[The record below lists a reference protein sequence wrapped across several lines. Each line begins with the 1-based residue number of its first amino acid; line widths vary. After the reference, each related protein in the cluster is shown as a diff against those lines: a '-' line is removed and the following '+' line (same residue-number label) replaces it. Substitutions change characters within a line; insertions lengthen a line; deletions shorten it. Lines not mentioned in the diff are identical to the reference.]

1 MAGLDD
7 LDEPDEPDEPAE
19 APVLQ
24 VVAGILERADGRVLI
39 TQRPEGK
46 VYAGYW
52 EFPGGKVEAGESA
65 FEAISR
71 ELREELSIE
80 VEVAFP
86 WLRRRFVYPHA
97 TVELR
102 FLRIPKWSGE
112 VHGNE
117 GQAFSWESADLP
129 SVAPML
135 PANGP
140 ILAALRLPFE
150 YALTQAVDSGI
161 EAQLAALDV
170 ALARGLRL
178 VQVRE
183 PGMASDALAG
193 FAREVIRRARRAGAR
208 VLVNGDIELARALG
222 ADGVHLRAA
231 QLAML
236 ETRPALPLVGAS
248 CHHAAD
254 LSRAEALGC
263 DFAVLGPVAAT
274 LTHPGAAP
282 LGWPAFAALACAS
295 TIPVYALG
303 GMAVADLE
311 TARRHG
317 AQGVAFQRAAWAAAT
332 GTPARPP
339 ASKPAS
345 PPAGEVSPGPA

>member
-1 MAGLDD
+1 MDVLQDA
-7 LDEPDEPDEPAE
+7 PAA

-24 VVAGILERADGRVLI
+24 VVAGILERGDGRVLI

-52 EFPGGKVEAGESA
+52 EFPGGKVEAGESSFA
-65 FEAISR
+65 AIAR

-80 VEVAFP
+80 VEVAHP

-102 FLRIPKWSGE
+102 FLRIPKWRGE

-117 GQAFSWESADLP
+117 GQAFSWESADAP
-129 SVAPML
+129 AVAPML

-140 ILAALRLPFE
+140 ILAALRLPFQ
-150 YALTQAVDSGI
+150 YALTQAIDIGV
-161 EAQLAALDV
+161 EAQLAALDA
-170 ALARGLRL
+170 ALASGLRL

-183 PGMASDALAG
+183 PGMGRDTLAG
-193 FAREVIRRARRAGAR
+193 FAREVIARVRAAGAR
-208 VLVNGDIELARALG
+208 VVINGDIELARSLG

-231 QLAML
+231 QLATL
-236 ETRPALPLVGAS
+236 DARPALPLVGAS
-248 CHHAAD
+248 CHDAAE
-254 LSRAEALGC
+254 LARADALDC

-274 LTHPGAAP
+274 LTHPGTAP
-282 LGWPAFAALACAS
+282 IGWPAFAQLASAS

-303 GMAVADLE
+303 GMKPADLE
-311 TARRHG
+311 AARRHG
-317 AQGVAFQRAAWAAAT
+317 AQGVAFQRGAWT
-332 GTPARPP
+332 R
-339 ASKPAS
+339 
-345 PPAGEVSPGPA
+345 

>member
-1 MAGLDD
+1 MAGTHDAAG
-7 LDEPDEPDEPAE
+7 PAA

-65 FEAISR
+65 FEAIAR

-80 VEVAFP
+80 VEVAHP

-102 FLRIPKWSGE
+102 FLRIPKWRGE
-112 VHGNE
+112 VRGNE
-117 GQAFSWESADLP
+117 GQAFSWESAEAP
-129 SVAPML
+129 AVAPML

-150 YALTQAVDSGI
+150 YALTQAMDAGI
-161 EAQLAALDV
+161 DAQLAALDV
-170 ALARGLRL
+170 ALAKGLRL
-178 VQVRE
+178 LQVRE
-183 PGMASDALAG
+183 PGMARDTLAA
-193 FAREVIRRARRAGAR
+193 FAREAIARAHRAGAR
-208 VLVNGDIELARALG
+208 VLVNGDIELAQALG

-231 QLAML
+231 QFATLA
-236 ETRPALPLVGAS
+236 TRPALPLVGAS
-248 CHHAAD
+248 CHDATELA
-254 LSRAEALGC
+254 RAEALGC

-274 LTHPGAAP
+274 LTHPGAPP
-282 LGWPAFAALACAS
+282 LGWPAFAALVSAS
-295 TIPVYALG
+295 TMPVYALG
-303 GMAVADLE
+303 GMTPQDLE
-311 TARRHG
+311 AARRHG
-317 AQGVAFQRAAWAAAT
+317 AQGVAFQRGAWTLQGRADPVRPAAAP
-332 GTPARPP
+332 GL
-339 ASKPAS
+339 SS
-345 PPAGEVSPGPA
+345 PLS

>member
-1 MAGLDD
+1 MTESGD
-7 LDEPDEPDEPAE
+7 PADPAT

-24 VVAGILERADGRVLI
+24 VVAGILERGDGRVLI
-39 TQRPEGK
+39 TQRPAGK

-65 FEAISR
+65 LEAITR

-102 FLRIPKWSGE
+102 FLRIPRWRGE

-117 GQAFSWESADLP
+117 GQAFSWESVQAP
-129 SVAPML
+129 AVSPML

-150 YALTQAVDSGI
+150 YALTQAVESGI
-161 EAQLAALDV
+161 DAQLAALDV
-170 ALARGLRL
+170 ALANGLRL

-183 PGMASDALAG
+183 PGMARDTLAT
-193 FAREVIRRARRAGAR
+193 FAREVIAHARRAGAW
-208 VLVNGDIELARALG
+208 VVINGDIDLARALG

-231 QLAML
+231 QLATL
-236 ETRPALPLVGAS
+236 ATRPALPLVGAS
-248 CHHAAD
+248 CHDAAE
-254 LSRAEALGC
+254 LACAEALAC

-282 LGWPAFAALACAS
+282 LGWPAFARLVSAS

-303 GMAVADLE
+303 GMLPCDLD

-317 AQGVAFQRAAWAAAT
+317 AQGVAFQRAAWSSI
-332 GTPARPP
+332 TPGRA
-339 ASKPAS
+339 
-345 PPAGEVSPGPA
+345 